1 MPSLQ
6 FICPIALTPS
16 RGARARA
23 NAPARLTRRSCL
35 GSLLG
40 SYTGS
45 DPAVIAQ
52 PISDDSSNAARS
64 LPRWD
69 QLVSK
74 KGIIMIM
81 SDTQIWGVTPAPGA
95 PPKGVRAYLAK
106 LPLAPER
113 SHAPVFSASHTVW
126 RGVPGGPASWI
137 EQQHRAGE
145 GRERRRARLPRSRCR
160 ATCLGATRHA
170 GPAPL

>member
-6 FICPIALTPS
+6 FICPIARTPS

-95 PPKGVRAYLAK
+95 PPKGVRAYLS
-106 LPLAPER
+106 R
-113 SHAPVFSASHTVW
+113 WGSAQPQPTRYDTSNSGSCYTVC
-126 RGVPGGPASWI
+126 RTGRKETSDPA
-137 EQQHRAGE
+137 ALL
-145 GRERRRARLPRSRCR
+145 LPRP
-160 ATCLGATRHA
+160 GASSADARKR
-170 GPAPL
+170 